1 MSISILMNEIAP
13 FSKVQLFGKFSSRQF
28 LDSSSPEV
36 KWHLLQGRNSS
47 VVGTGAFVR

>member
-1 MSISILMNEIAP
+1 MAILMNKILP
-13 FSKVQLFGKFSSRQF
+13 FCKVQLFGKFSGSQF
-28 LDSSSPEV
+28 IDSSLPEV